1 MRVLGKYTDPTDH
14 KPYTQTL
21 DIKQVGKY
29 TDLWV
34 LWRNPNY
41 YLYTFHELFIY
52 CSANAMLFLMTLI
65 WRIFPT
71 PKKKN
76 LTSRIF
82 CYLTCFHDFFYFSP
96 KKKNL
101 ISRFFLLLLPKHSE
115 KTRNL
120 LLPLTEKFFLQINY
134 LVISL
139 VNVLLSR
146 NFCHKSVRV
155 NFRNFHTVHCERGK
169 TISLSPK
176 KYFVKSTVTF
186 TKFSK
191 NA

>member
-1 MRVLGKYTDPTDH
+1 
-14 KPYTQTL
+14 
-21 DIKQVGKY
+21 
-29 TDLWV
+29 
-34 LWRNPNY
+34 
-41 YLYTFHELFIY
+41 
-52 CSANAMLFLMTLI
+52 MTLI

-155 NFRNFHTVHCERGK
+155 NFCKFHTVPKEKIAYFHEIFGGIFPLPKPKKLLLDFTTPNPQKNYLISRIILLFLPK
-169 TISLSPK
+169 KKKIISESLFLRISLLLSVLPSRK
-176 KYFVKSTVTF
+176 K
-186 TKFSK
+186 
-191 NA
+191 